1 MCAYGAFMSL
11 SFSWAAGPAAKGMA
25 QSPYTNEIARVGGI
39 QGGAKIQRAG
49 EAQFKKLDA
58 NAPLYLSDFLS
69 TERNSKIWWKGSW
82 TSSSATRAWT
92 PYPEATHGSLGENT
106 VFGFSGFQTLSQ
118 TTHFIGQLDKGI
130 ARFISKLPPTEPP
143 STFAVATPTAWIEV
157 LLTDRAAD
165 FVVQTIEKSRS
176 TVTVIWGQVSVRNI
190 SAEFK
195 ERRVLTSCQEVDIE
209 KDKEPGE
216 IKWVSTDTMKNLLN
230 RTTIPNTLPT
240 DVPSCERL
248 KTEVIQKPGAV
259 YIPPPGAM
267 IVPIPVP
274 LPPTTGCPCPPG
286 AYLNPTTNQCE
297 CCPRGKLYR
306 SSSCDCGCP
315 CPPGQELDPS
325 YGRCVP
331 CRSGATYDSKGC
343 GCSCPCPD
351 GQILLPGT
359 GCVPT
364 CPEGFTATY
373 DTSEGLPRRCSVC
386 VRQTSPGNPQISTC
400 DGDSDCYRCETCIQG
415 ACVPKTCPRGQVLD
429 FSDCAC
435 VPLTGRPP
443 IDCQKDTDCAAC
455 RKCRDGKCLPAITCP
470 ARQRLNLGTCH
481 CEPVDDGSQT
491 PTTTGL
497 DCKSNSDCGSGELCR
512 RGKCVKR
519 TPQRR
524 HEIPKNETPST
535 GQNFETEPSGSSTFY
550 RRPINPGS
558 GIEIGIGG
566 GRRQEPTPGRIRG
579 R

>member
-1 MCAYGAFMSL
+1 
-11 SFSWAAGPAAKGMA
+11 
-25 QSPYTNEIARVGGI
+25 
-39 QGGAKIQRAG
+39 
-49 EAQFKKLDA
+49 
-58 NAPLYLSDFLS
+58 
-69 TERNSKIWWKGSW
+69 
-82 TSSSATRAWT
+82 
-92 PYPEATHGSLGENT
+92 
-106 VFGFSGFQTLSQ
+106 
-118 TTHFIGQLDKGI
+118 
-130 ARFISKLPPTEPP
+130 
-143 STFAVATPTAWIEV
+143 
-157 LLTDRAAD
+157 
-165 FVVQTIEKSRS
+165 
-176 TVTVIWGQVSVRNI
+176 
-190 SAEFK
+190 
-195 ERRVLTSCQEVDIE
+195 
-209 KDKEPGE
+209 
-216 IKWVSTDTMKNLLN
+216 MKNLLN

-435 VPLTGRPP
+435 VPFNRSA
-443 IDCQKDTDCAAC
+443 TDRLPKGYGLRRLSKVSRRQMSSCDNMS
-455 RKCRDGKCLPAITCP
+455 RKAKTQSWHMSLRA
-470 ARQRLNLGTCH
+470 
-481 CEPVDDGSQT
+481 
-491 PTTTGL
+491 
-497 DCKSNSDCGSGELCR
+497 
-512 RGKCVKR
+512 
-519 TPQRR
+519 
-524 HEIPKNETPST
+524 
-535 GQNFETEPSGSSTFY
+535 
-550 RRPINPGS
+550 
-558 GIEIGIGG
+558 
-566 GRRQEPTPGRIRG
+566 GRRWVANADYDRTRLQEQF
-579 R
+579 